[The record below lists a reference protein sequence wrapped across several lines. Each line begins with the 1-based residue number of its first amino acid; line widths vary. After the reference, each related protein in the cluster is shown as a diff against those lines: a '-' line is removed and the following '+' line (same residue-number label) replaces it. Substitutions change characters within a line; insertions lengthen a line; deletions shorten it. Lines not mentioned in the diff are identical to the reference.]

1 MKNQKTNGISNF
13 TEGKNYFID
22 GNTAMSAQLMVNEK
36 FSLKCNSVK
45 LNKLLSKIEQLA
57 PNCQSDKP
65 QDTILYFSQIN
76 YVCLLLFSF
85 YGLHSVKRSTPGP
98 RV

>member
-45 LNKLLSKIEQLA
+45 LNKLL
-57 PNCQSDKP
+57 
-65 QDTILYFSQIN
+65 
-76 YVCLLLFSF
+76 
-85 YGLHSVKRSTPGP
+85 
-98 RV
+98 